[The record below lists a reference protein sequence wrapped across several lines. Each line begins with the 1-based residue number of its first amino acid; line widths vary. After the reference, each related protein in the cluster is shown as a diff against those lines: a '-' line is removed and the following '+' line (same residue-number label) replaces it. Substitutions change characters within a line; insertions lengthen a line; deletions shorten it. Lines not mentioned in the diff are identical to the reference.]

1 MPTDTLNV
9 VEVLKPGL
17 ATSVQD
23 AGRQGYYRVGIPP
36 SGSLD
41 QYSSRAANLLVG
53 NAEDAAVLEL
63 TLLGPEL
70 LFHSDALIAVTGAEM
85 IPKVDGVAYAGNMA
99 LRIRAG
105 SRLTFDYVKRGAR
118 AYLAISGG
126 IDVPVVLGSRST
138 YTLGAIGGLAG
149 RRLQKGDRLAIGAK
163 SGPKDEAKNAKPAEG
178 VELPPALRAKLE
190 TTVEL
195 RVLPGLYHYR
205 LTPESAQTF
214 FDDEWTV
221 APEADRI
228 GYRYKNGRPL
238 HFMDREQPFGAGA
251 DPSNIVD
258 ACYPIGSIQVPAGL
272 EPIILHRDAV
282 SGGGYATIGT
292 VISADMDLIGQMQ
305 PNYRARFVSVTM
317 NEALAARREYQRR
330 LAQLRE
336 SLAR

>member
-1 MPTDTLNV
+1 MPTDPHDLI
-9 VEVLKPGL
+9 EVLKPGL

-23 AGRQGYYRVGIPP
+23 MGRQGCYHVGIPP

-41 QYSSRAANLLVG
+41 QYASRAANLLVG
-53 NAEDAAVLEL
+53 NPEEAAVLEC

-70 LFHSDALIAVTGAEM
+70 LFHMDALIAVTGAEM
-85 IPKVDGVAYAGNMA
+85 TPKIDGIAQSCDVA

-105 SRLTFDYVKRGAR
+105 SVLSFQYVKAGAR
-118 AYLAISGG
+118 AYLAVAGG

-149 RRLQKGDRLAIGAK
+149 RRLQKGDRLPVGAVH
-163 SGPKDEAKNAKPAEG
+163 GAPREG
-178 VELPPALRAKLE
+178 RELPASMRRPLDSHVA
-190 TTVEL
+190 L
-195 RVLPGLYHYR
+195 RVLTGLYHHR
-205 LTPESAQTF
+205 LTDASAQTF

-238 HFMDREQPFGAGA
+238 QFRPREQPFGAGA

-258 ACYPIGSIQVPAGL
+258 ACYPVGSIQVPAGL

-305 PNYRARFVSVTM
+305 PNHRARFVPVTM
-317 NEALAARREYQRR
+317 ADALAARRAYRQR
-330 LAQLRE
+330 LALLRAA
-336 SLAR
+336 LQG